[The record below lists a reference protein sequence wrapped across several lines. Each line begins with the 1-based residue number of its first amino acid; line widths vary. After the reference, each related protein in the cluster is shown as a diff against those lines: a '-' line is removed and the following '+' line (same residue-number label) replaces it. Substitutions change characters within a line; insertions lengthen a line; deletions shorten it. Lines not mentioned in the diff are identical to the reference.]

1 MTILRENTGVK
12 NKFSFSGKT
21 YFCPSLWA
29 SRRKAFSIST
39 TGMIISASPIAI
51 IYSVRVIGAKENA
64 LLRKGTKITA
74 AVISREKTS
83 VPHSHRFYFLRL
95 NREALRERMLKEWKI
110 STMLSVRKAMV
121 MPAGD
126 SAIPQVP
133 LSSLCPIK

>member
-1 MTILRENTGVK
+1 M
-12 NKFSFSGKT
+12 
-21 YFCPSLWA
+21 
-29 SRRKAFSIST
+29 
-39 TGMIISASPIAI
+39 
-51 IYSVRVIGAKENA
+51 
-64 LLRKGTKITA
+64 
-74 AVISREKTS
+74 AVEFVVS
-83 VPHSHRFYFLRL
+83 VPHSHRFCFLRL